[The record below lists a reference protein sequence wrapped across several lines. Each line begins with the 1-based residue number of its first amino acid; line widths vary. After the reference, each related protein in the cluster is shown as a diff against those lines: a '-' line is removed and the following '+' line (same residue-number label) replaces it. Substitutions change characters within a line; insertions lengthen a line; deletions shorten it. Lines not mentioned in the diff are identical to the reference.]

1 MGKAGWGERL
11 KARARELGLTDAGVA
26 RALDLPQRRYS
37 AYVNETREPDFAT
50 LARICRA
57 LRTSP
62 DAVLGFGPH
71 PPRTEDDAL
80 ASRMEA
86 ALHGMG
92 EADRTRALAVVETL
106 AEHPTATDSRETFKP
121 ARGPADG

>member
-1 MGKAGWGERL
+1 M
-11 KARARELGLTDAGVA
+11 KARARQLGLTDAAVA
-26 RALDLPQRRYS
+26 RVLDLPQRRYS

-62 DAVLGFGPH
+62 DAVLGFEPH
-71 PPRTEDDAL
+71 PPRTEGDAVS
-80 ASRMEA
+80 SRMEA

-92 EADRTRALAVVETL
+92 EADRTRALAVVEVL
-106 AEHPTATDSRETFKP
+106 AGHPTATEACETFRP
-121 ARGPADG
+121 APSPPDA